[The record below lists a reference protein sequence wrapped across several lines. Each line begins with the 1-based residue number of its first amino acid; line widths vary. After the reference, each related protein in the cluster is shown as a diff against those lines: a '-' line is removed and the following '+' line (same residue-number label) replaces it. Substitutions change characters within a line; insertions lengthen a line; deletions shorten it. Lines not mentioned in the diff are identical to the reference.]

1 MHQTWPHLTQVSGDV
16 ILVVVIV
23 LVLQEMVVDQVVFGG
38 GHPAKRARHN
48 HLGHQGIH
56 PFRLTVNVHHFG
68 TALVLCGNLFNF
80 IVETFETGGVEAGQ
94 ELGPPVFR

>member
-1 MHQTWPHLTQVSGDV
+1 MSGDV

-23 LVLQEMVVDQVVFGG
+23 LVLQEMVIDQVVFGG

-48 HLGHQGIH
+48 HLGNQGIH
-56 PFRLTVNVHHFG
+56 PFTVDVNNFG

-94 ELGPPVFR
+94 ELGPPVF